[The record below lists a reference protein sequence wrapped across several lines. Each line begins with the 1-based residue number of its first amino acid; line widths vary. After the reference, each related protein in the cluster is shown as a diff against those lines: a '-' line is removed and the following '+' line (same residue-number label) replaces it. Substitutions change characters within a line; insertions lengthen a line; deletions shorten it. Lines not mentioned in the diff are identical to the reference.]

1 MKKVFAIAACVLA
14 LSSCIFNI
22 NGDMGKKVTCKGP
35 VVTKTLDFSD
45 FEAITINGGADIEI
59 IQGDEFKVS
68 VKANEEVFDHLD
80 YEVSGHTLLIKTK
93 DNVGIRAEEY
103 DITVTL
109 PLLTDI
115 TVNGAGD
122 VDLKNGYISDKD
134 LEIEINGAGDI
145 EVTGIQVPSLSIGL
159 NGAGDI
165 EANDLNVGKL
175 SVSISGAGDV
185 DLSGTAGSAKFSVS
199 GAGDIDAV
207 NLDCDDVQT
216 HKSGI
221 ASIRL
226 K

>member
-1 MKKVFAIAACVLA
+1 M
-14 LSSCIFNI
+14 
-22 NGDMGKKVTCKGP
+22 TCKGP